1 MQQATAIVDGVLKGL
16 NGAVIASVREKPPVV
31 VQAGGDCAVVIHD
44 GVVCDACDGPVI
56 GVRYKCGYVCVC
68 VCVCVCVHVCA
79 YMCVCTCLC
88 VCKYV
93 C

>member
-31 VQAGGDCAVVIHD
+31 VQAGGDYGVVIHD

-56 GVRYKCGYVCVC
+56 GARYKCGYVCVC
-68 VCVCVCVHVCA
+68 
-79 YMCVCTCLC
+79 TCLC
-88 VCKYV
+88 MHVCLYMSVCK
-93 C
+93 

>member
-16 NGAVIASVREKPPVV
+16 NGAVIASVREKSPVV
-31 VQAGGDCAVVIHD
+31 VQAGGDYGVVIHD

-56 GVRYKCGYVCVC
+56 GARYKCGYVCVC
-68 VCVCVCVHVCA
+68 VHVCA
-79 YMCVCTCLC
+79 CMCVCTCLC

>member
-31 VQAGGDCAVVIHD
+31 VQAGGDYGVVIHD

-56 GVRYKCGYVCVC
+56 GARYKCGYVCVC
-68 VCVCVCVHVCA
+68 
-79 YMCVCTCLC
+79 TCLC
-88 VCKYV
+88 MHVCLYMSV
-93 C
+93 CM